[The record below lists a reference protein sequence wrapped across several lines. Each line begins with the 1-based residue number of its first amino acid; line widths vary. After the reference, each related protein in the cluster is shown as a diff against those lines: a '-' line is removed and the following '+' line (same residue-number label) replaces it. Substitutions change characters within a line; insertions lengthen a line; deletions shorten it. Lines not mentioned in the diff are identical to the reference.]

1 MKQSRPDGTA
11 SVADVLHDPETAVEE
26 LVDALTSASGG
37 RPPDELSTTVA
48 AALAAVADEAQP
60 VCEFPT

>member
-26 LVDALTSASGG
+26 LTPEQLAAQWEAEGPPPGGRAALT
-37 RPPDELSTTVA
+37 RER
-48 AALAAVADEAQP
+48 
-60 VCEFPT
+60 